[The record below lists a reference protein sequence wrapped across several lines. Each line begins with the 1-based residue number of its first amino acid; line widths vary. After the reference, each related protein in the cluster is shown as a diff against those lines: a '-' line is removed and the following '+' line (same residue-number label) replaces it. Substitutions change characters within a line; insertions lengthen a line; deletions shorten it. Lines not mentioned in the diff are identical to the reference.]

1 MRGLPWI
8 LMMLAMAM
16 FVVGCNGGP
25 ATPPAGVEDAA
36 TVLEVE
42 EDYVPPEEEQG
53 YQEAVEEEVEEEE
66 ETEG

>member
-16 FVVGCNGGP
+16 FMVGCNGGS
-25 ATPPAGVEDAA
+25 APPAGVEDAA
-36 TVLEVE
+36 TVLEVD

-53 YQEAVEEEVEEEE
+53 DQEAVEEE
-66 ETEG
+66 TEG

>member
-1 MRGLPWI
+1 
-8 LMMLAMAM
+8 MMLAMAM
-16 FVVGCNGGP
+16 FMVGCNGGP

-36 TVLEVE
+36 TDLQVD

-53 YQEAVEEEVEEEE
+53 YQEAVEEEPVVEE